1 MDSHHQSHAT
11 VQPESSMK
19 TKIAQ
24 HDRINLNF
32 RNEGHFKQGFI

>member
-24 HDRINLNF
+24 HDRINLN
-32 RNEGHFKQGFI
+32 EGHFKQGFI